1 MEPHNHLLFALS
13 NMVGSP
19 PSTQPLNQGN
29 RDALLLQLSQAQAA
43 AAANPRISRAL
54 RELEAAEALL
64 ARTKIARSMAAV
76 TSPMTTAPVRSPWMF
91 NPMIPGSSPSMIH
104 APLQTSLGLPPGP
117 PLPPLVT
124 PECSPELVHSRKSIF
139 PGPPRKGVTLETSD
153 AMSVSES
160 TTTSMCQDPQE
171 FVDEVRDNDILC
183 GRGGKSNHHPGNKK
197 YRLVISR
204 MKMNYR
210 KIGSKML
217 KTDLSRAIVEHVY
230 GYGGRFL
237 KYDKDSSKYAVLSP
251 AESRKKTSQALR
263 EMKEVKWVS

>member
-1 MEPHNHLLFALS
+1 MDSQLLFALS
-13 NMVGSP
+13 KMAAP
-19 PSTQPLNQGN
+19 PSAQTLNCSN
-29 RDALLLQLSQAQAA
+29 RDAIMMSHAQAA
-43 AAANPRISRAL
+43 AAVNPRISRAL

-64 ARTKIARSMAAV
+64 ARTKMANSMAAA
-76 TSPMTTAPVRSPWMF
+76 TAPRPSAPGASPWLF
-91 NPMIPGSSPSMIH
+91 TSMIPGPTSTLVPPP
-104 APLQTSLGLPPGP
+104 PLQSSFGIPQGP

-124 PECSPELVHSRKSIF
+124 PETSPELATGRKSLW
-139 PGPPRKGVTLETSD
+139 PGPPRMGVPRETSD
-153 AMSVSES
+153 AMSICDS
-160 TTTSMCQDPQE
+160 TTTSCCPEPQE
-171 FVDEVRDNDILC
+171 LTVDVKDNDILC

-210 KIGSKML
+210 KIGSKIL

-237 KYDKDSSKYAVLSP
+237 KYDKESSKYAVLSP

-263 EMKEVKWVS
+263 EMKEVKWIS